1 MVPGVLSVNFWKH
14 YQSQSGLIYSLLC
27 QTMAWLPRVCLV
39 IPLLH
44 FHPYPCIRRPGSS
57 YPVRSGQRVILPGG
71 HFFQRLRRS
80 LSLLLAVTVEAPE
93 PVKSGVLWNGR
104 HYTEY
109 VGVWTEVR
117 FLGRWAVIYQVTKD
131 FSISLAQLDYILLS

>member
-1 MVPGVLSVNFWKH
+1 
-14 YQSQSGLIYSLLC
+14 
-27 QTMAWLPRVCLV
+27 MAWLPRVCLV